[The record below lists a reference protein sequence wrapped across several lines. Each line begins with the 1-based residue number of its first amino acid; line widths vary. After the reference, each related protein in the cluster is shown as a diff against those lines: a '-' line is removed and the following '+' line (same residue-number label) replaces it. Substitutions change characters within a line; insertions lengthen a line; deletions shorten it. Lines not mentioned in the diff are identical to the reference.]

1 MLLQLKSVRYAWT
14 DTVVVDEF
22 HSLTHSL
29 THCSETP
36 PLNLNLQFEYVY
48 ADITIEFET
57 SSNIGK
63 YEALCVVEGED
74 CDGAPLGDGV
84 VVADSYKKTA
94 TKQTRQ
100 VVVTNVDVT
109 TDDIECFVRA
119 SGPVSKKQLCVPV
132 TPKGKPGPC
141 TCVLSRDCPMNHA
154 PIGLFVCLLVCLFA
168 CLLVCLSLSLLLC
181 LSLSLSL
188 IPHLP
193 PAR

>member
-22 HSLTHSL
+22 RWHSL

-36 PLNLNLQFEYVY
+36 PLNLNLQFDY

-84 VVADSYKKTA
+84 VVADSSKKTA

-119 SGPVSKKQLCVPV
+119 SGPVSKKQLCVPA

-154 PIGLFVCLLVCLFA
+154 PIGLFVCLFA
-168 CLLVCLSLSLLLC
+168 CRCLCRCLC
-181 LSLSLSL
+181 
-188 IPHLP
+188 I
-193 PAR
+193 

>member
-1 MLLQLKSVRYAWT
+1 MN
-14 DTVVVDEF
+14 F
-22 HSLTHSL
+22 GCHSL

-36 PLNLNLQFEYVY
+36 PLNLNLQFNY

-84 VVADSYKKTA
+84 VVADSSKKTA

-119 SGPVSKKQLCVPV
+119 SGPVSKKQLCVPA

-154 PIGLFVCLLVCLFA
+154 PIGLFVCLFVF
-168 CLLVCLSLSLLLC
+168 LLVAVSVAVAVSIAVAV
-181 LSLSLSL
+181 SDSPSSSRSL
-188 IPHLP
+188 IS
-193 PAR
+193 